1 MTTRNVNVGVFAI
14 RQVPVKMQGTSI
26 LYAPDLRKFAVID
39 RNTKERIALFEMPQ
53 YRKFADAGVIEFDRN
68 TQDYIEDEYQKW
80 YDEQRDALDKEVAED
95 AEGDEPSII
104 APGDRSN
111 VSQEDAKVHVSK
123 DPTRHVGGYFITVST
138 VAILIILAR
147 LVIVPLVIKL
157 FEIA

>member
-1 MTTRNVNVGVFAI
+1 MARNVNVGVFAI

-68 TQDYIEDEYQKW
+68 TQDYIEGEYQKW
-80 YDEQRDALDKEVAED
+80 YEEQNSILDEEIAE
-95 AEGDEPSII
+95 EEEKSEPLVI
-104 APGDRSN
+104 APGDRVDVN
-111 VSQEDAKVHVSK
+111 PEDIKNHVSK
-123 DPTRHVGGYFITVST
+123 DPTRHVKGYFITVAMI
-138 VAILIILAR
+138 AILAILAR

-157 FEIA
+157 LEIS